1 MLNDIYAIDEFRV
14 LVAGLWDMLLN
25 FIQPLF
31 RPGVNPYDLPNQDTV
46 KKVVI
51 GLLPNNAGKVVYVI
65 TESGEI
71 WNRVLP

>member
-1 MLNDIYAIDEFRV
+1 VLNDIYAIDEFRV
-14 LVAGLWDMLLN
+14 LVAGTLGYVAEFYPKPLWS
-25 FIQPLF
+25 
-31 RPGVNPYDLPNQDTV
+31 GVNPYELPNQDTV

-71 WNRVLP
+71 WKRVLP

>member
-1 MLNDIYAIDEFRV
+1 LSLDCGTLGFVAEIYPNPHF
-14 LVAGLWDMLLN
+14 
-25 FIQPLF
+25 Q
-31 RPGVNPYDLPNQDTV
+31 PGVNPYELPNQDTV

-71 WNRVLP
+71 WKRVLP